1 MPSITVYSTR
11 FCPYCT
17 AAKSLLSAKGAD
29 YNEIAVDSDPQLRL
43 EIAER
48 SGQRTVPQI
57 WINEDHIG
65 GYSELAALEGSGT
78 LDELLS
84 PQG

>member
-1 MPSITVYSTR
+1 MASITVYSTR

-17 AAKSLLSAKGAD
+17 AAKNLLSAKGAE

-48 SGQRTVPQI
+48 SGQRTVPPI
-57 WINEDHIG
+57 WINDAHIG
-65 GYSELAALEGSGT
+65 GYSELAALETSGA
-78 LDELLS
+78 LDSLLS
-84 PQG
+84 P

>member
-1 MPSITVYSTR
+1 MASITVYSTR

-17 AAKSLLSAKGAD
+17 AAKNLLSAKGAE

-57 WINEDHIG
+57 WINDPHIG
-65 GYSELAALEGSGT
+65 GYSELAALETSGA
-78 LDELLS
+78 LDSLLS
-84 PQG
+84 P